1 MARMVYCVKLGR
13 ELPGLEKPP
22 FPGELGQRIYEQ
34 ISKQAYD
41 MWQAESTRVINDQEL
56 SMGDPAARK
65 ILRQEME
72 KFYFANPKQP
82 AGSPR
87 AAGAT
92 AGPRLVYCIKLG
104 RELPG
109 LDRPPMPGAF
119 GQRIYEQISKQAYEM
134 WEAQRTLIINH
145 YGLNLADPESRKVLR
160 EQMEEYFFGSDAQMP
175 EGWTPEAV
183 GAGASGKGGGGA
195 AASKGG
201 GGGAAASKGGGGGGG
216 AARRK

>member
-13 ELPGLEKPP
+13 ALPGLEKPP
-22 FPGELGQRIYEQ
+22 FPGELGQRIYEH

-41 MWQAESTRVINDQEL
+41 MWQAESTRVINEQGL

-72 KFYFANPKQP
+72 KFFFGSPKQP
-82 AGSPR
+82 AGSPGAVG
-87 AAGAT
+87 AAK
-92 AGPRLVYCIKLG
+92 GPYLVYCVKLG

-145 YGLNLADPESRKVLR
+145 YGLNLADPESRKILR
-160 EQMEEYFFGSDAQMP
+160 EQMEDFFFGSDAQMP
-175 EGWTPEAV
+175 EGWVPEAAGA
-183 GAGASGKGGGGA
+183 GAGAS
-195 AASKGG
+195 SKGG
-201 GGGAAASKGGGGGGG
+201 GGGAAASKGGGGG